1 MKRKIFSVALIAIF
15 VMSLVAGCGQTK
27 ENVKEST
34 EKVESTQTT
43 QKTLNSDGITV
54 TGLVD
59 KATNVELKSL
69 TDGDDYTS
77 VTDYLSTLTDKNI
90 TATKVYDIN
99 LLDKNKSKVQPK
111 DSVNIQLTL
120 PDELVNAEG
129 DNYEVYRKESNNTF
143 TSLKSTIVDKEISF
157 DTEHFSIYVVVKTSN
172 APIENTESTESTEVQ
187 AEPQTSEPEQST
199 YSYTDKS
206 ATMYAQSSVNV
217 RDLPD
222 TNGNKVGGL
231 STNQEVSV
239 TGQCNETGWYRINY
253 NGGTA
258 YVSNSY
264 LGDSKVETKKNT
276 NSNNSSQSNSNA
288 GTSSDTSN
296 QQPATPSDNG
306 SSNTGNTASEEL
318 PSNPYPLNTLVE
330 DTGSSISYYYL
341 TEPGHNGVNF
351 EMEHQAQNYIINM
364 GKIPMHNG
372 AYSTFCGTYKEG
384 AVWKVTWDYQ

>member
-1 MKRKIFSVALIAIF
+1 MKRKTVSILLVAALIS
-15 VMSLVAGCGQTK
+15 SLTVGCGKK
-27 ENVKEST
+27 EADTTAT
-34 EKVESTQTT
+34 EKVE
-43 QKTLNSDGITV
+43 
-54 TGLVD
+54 
-59 KATNVELKSL
+59 AT
-69 TDGDDYTS
+69 
-77 VTDYLSTLTDKNI
+77 
-90 TATKVYDIN
+90 
-99 LLDKNKSKVQPK
+99 
-111 DSVNIQLTL
+111 
-120 PDELVNAEG
+120 
-129 DNYEVYRKESNNTF
+129 EV
-143 TSLKSTIVDKEISF
+143 
-157 DTEHFSIYVVVKTSN
+157 
-172 APIENTESTESTEVQ
+172 IETESTETTEVVETENTEV
-187 AEPQTSEPEQST
+187 AETETQEQTETAEQSP
-199 YSYTDKS
+199 YSCKDMT

-276 NSNNSSQSNSNA
+276 NSNNSSQSSSNA
-288 GTSSDTSN
+288 GTSSSTNN
-296 QQPATPSDNG
+296 QQQAAPSNDNG
-306 SSNTGNTASEEL
+306 GGNNGSNDAGNAASEEL